1 MSPAPGVAAEEKAW
15 IGKGLIMLMLMVLG
29 ALAVFVAC
37 AEPHFLAKGG
47 ASLGN
52 ELSVP
57 QEKDLQ
63 KQWNDVWMLENQI
76 EINRKNIRALQS
88 LLKIS
93 DNNCS
98 GGFWRRLWRLV
109 GRGKDS
115 DKNLFIF
122 YATLSTCVY
131 THTHKHMGIIVAA
144 LYWRCRERERALA
157 VPV

>member
-1 MSPAPGVAAEEKAW
+1 LDRQGADHAHADGAGSVGSIRGVCRAA
-15 IGKGLIMLMLMVLG
+15 
-29 ALAVFVAC
+29 FPC
-37 AEPHFLAKGG
+37 Q
-47 ASLGN
+47 
-52 ELSVP
+52 LSVP

-63 KQWNDVWMLENQI
+63 KQWNDVWMLQNQI

-93 DNNCS
+93 DKNCS